1 MKAHAMNT
9 STSKNRII
17 YSGPSMLDGQPIIV
31 VAIVTSGNVKTGNM
45 LQTHILRADMD
56 PMKASKT
63 GADYSICGNCTH
75 RGTPSEDPAKKTAQ
89 GRTCYVNLGQGPNQ
103 VFKAYSAEKYPTAT
117 TPEEITALGAGRMI
131 RLGTY
136 GDPAAVPAT
145 IWDALLADAAGW
157 TGYTHQ
163 HQHPN
168 ADYKRMM
175 YSADTAADAQQA
187 HAKGYRTFRVIP
199 VMDYSTNGKGA
210 LLQNEIL
217 CPASKENDKGITCS
231 QCKLCTGS
239 TSNGKS
245 IAIVAHGTAR
255 NQFKGIAA

>member
-1 MKAHAMNT
+1 MKTARTPAA
-9 STSKNRII
+9 KNSVI

-45 LQTHILRADMD
+45 LQTHIIRSDMD

-63 GADYSICGNCTH
+63 GADFSICGECIH
-75 RGTPSEDPAKKTAQ
+75 RGKPSEDPTKKTAE

-103 VFKAYSAEKYPTAT
+103 VFKAYSAGKYPTAQ
-117 TPEEITALGAGRMI
+117 TPEQIAALGKGRMV

-136 GDPAAVPAT
+136 GDPAAVPSR
-145 IWDALLADAAGW
+145 IWDALLQDATGW

-163 HQHPN
+163 HQTASAAAN
-168 ADYKRMM
+168 YNRMM
-175 YSADTAADAQQA
+175 YSADTASEAQQA
-187 HAKGYRTFRVIP
+187 HRKGYRTFRVIS
-199 VMDYSTNGKGA
+199 VQDYTAKGKA
-210 LLQNEIL
+210 AILNNEIL
-217 CPASKENDKGITCS
+217 CPASKENDRGITCS

-239 TSNGKS
+239 TTAGKS

-255 NQFKGIAA
+255 NKVKG